1 MAKLSSG
8 TLGMPSTAGVDLL
21 PCPSSA
27 MIQHAEYDPKAL
39 TATFVFKTGAIH
51 KYSQVHLSVW
61 QQFKDAASKGRA
73 YNQLFKNKLASK
85 PVLITNVG
93 RKSSAKKSI

>member
-27 MIQHAEYDPKAL
+27 MLQHAEYNPKEL

-51 KYSQVHLSVW
+51 RYGQVYSSIW
-61 QQFKDAASKGRA
+61 QQFKDAPSKGRA
-73 YNQLFKNKLASK
+73 YNQLFKNKLTSK
-85 PVLITNVG
+85 PILLTNVG
-93 RKSSAKKSI
+93 RQPSAKKSI